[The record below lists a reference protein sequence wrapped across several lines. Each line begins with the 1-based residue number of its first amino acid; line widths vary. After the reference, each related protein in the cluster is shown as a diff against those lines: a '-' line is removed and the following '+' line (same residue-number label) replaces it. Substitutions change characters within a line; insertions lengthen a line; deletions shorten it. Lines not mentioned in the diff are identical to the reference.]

1 MKPQFL
7 LSILVL
13 FSLTS
18 CAQNQFY
25 NERTYMEA
33 STLWV
38 QNAAEYKAL
47 CLQAYNAA
55 SSQLKNSTRKSSDQ
69 KQAVI
74 LDLDE
79 TVLDNS
85 PYQARGIIEGRGYD
99 ESSWA
104 DWVKLAEAQAIP
116 GAVDFLN
123 LAHSKGIEVFYIT
136 NRRSK
141 HLDATYQNLVELGI
155 PVKRENLLMRTTTSN
170 KTQRRQQVLDKHQV
184 LLYVGDVMA
193 DFGER
198 FEDLSLNERHVLTE
212 RFSREFGRKFIVLPN
227 PMYGD
232 WERAFYED
240 GKSSTA
246 LKRARQRRNYL
257 YPYE

>member
-1 MKPQFL
+1 MRFQL
-7 LSILVL
+7 LISIIVL
-13 FSLTS
+13 FSLSS

-47 CLQAYNAA
+47 CFQAYNAA
-55 SSQLKNSTRKSSDQ
+55 TSQLNKSIQKSSDRPR
-69 KQAVI
+69 AVI

-85 PYQARGIIEGRGYD
+85 PYQARGIIEGEGFNEESWD
-99 ESSWA
+99 EWIR
-104 DWVKLAEAQAIP
+104 LAKAQAIP
-116 GAVDFLN
+116 GALDFLN
-123 LAHSKGIEVFYIT
+123 LAHSKGIEIFYVT

-170 KTQRRQQVLDKHQV
+170 KTQRRQLVLDKYQM
-184 LLYVGDVMA
+184 LLYVGDVLA

-212 RFSREFGRKFIVLPN
+212 RLAREFGRKFIVLPN

-232 WERAFYED
+232 WERVFYKD

-246 LKRARQRRNYL
+246 LKRARQRRNFL